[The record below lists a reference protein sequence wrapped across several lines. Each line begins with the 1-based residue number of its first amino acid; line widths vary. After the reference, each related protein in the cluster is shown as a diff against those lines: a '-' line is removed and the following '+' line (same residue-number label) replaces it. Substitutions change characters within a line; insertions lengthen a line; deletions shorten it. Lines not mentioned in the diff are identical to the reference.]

1 MKNRAAHT
9 SPLRKRLQT
18 SNFGRYRLP
27 MASVTEK
34 PQSDTASTAIGAE
47 QLLVDKQIGRTRRA
61 LKIVDFSAGLITLA
75 IGILAYLL
83 TMSVLEHWVIPGG
96 WSDAA
101 RVLLFAFLILGSAW
115 YSWRTFWPL
124 IRQSVNPA
132 YAALAIEESSPSLK
146 NSLLNLLLL
155 RSHKR
160 EMSRQVYQAIEAQAA
175 DGLSQVRMETVV
187 DRSAILRLGY
197 ILVALTAICVAYRV
211 LSPKDLFTSAGRVLL
226 PWANIVTPS
235 RVSIA
240 EVTPGDTKTARGE
253 QLRVSA
259 EVIGLE
265 ADEPVQLVYSTADK
279 QIVRQEIPMSASE
292 SGTLFSCRV
301 PSRIGGG
308 DRRGVQQ
315 DFTYWIK
322 AGDARS
328 PRYTVTVYARPT
340 MVVNRLRYDYPSYT
354 GYPSRKVQHTGD
366 IRAVE
371 GTRVTLFA
379 EANQPIKTA
388 HVDFEAD
395 GRHDLLMKPTDQQA
409 TVTFPLQLREDRRTP
424 EHRSYV
430 LKYTTLDGNQ
440 NQLPPKYQIEV
451 QPDYAPEIQLLLPE
465 EAVLDVAANKEVN
478 FEVEARDP
486 DFALGQVMLVGQV
499 GQQQRLQHELLNQ
512 NHTGKFVGKWRQT
525 PEQMGLR
532 TGDILEYWA
541 VAADNRRPEA
551 NLAYSAHR
559 KLRVIDPWRGNEDGE
574 QNQDGDQQQQ
584 QGDGGDP
591 QNGEGGQEGQAGG
604 GETGNSDQGEG
615 QDGAE
620 GQAGKGQQGGQSDEN
635 NAQQQGGEAGADGQQ
650 DGQENQGNNAQG
662 GGNSPNESGQQGDEQ
677 NVGNDP
683 SEDPADGSG
692 GGQGKVSPEG
702 DDDGT
707 AFERMAEHFNE
718 QQGQPGD
725 GNSQPDASAADG
737 QPDSDQN
744 SEGNNGA
751 GNADQNSTEQANSEQ
766 GSEPTGNE
774 GTEQQQSS
782 QEGGAKGETAPGEE
796 QPREGGNEQQQQD
809 GEGANG
815 EMLPEQGEAGEGD
828 QSGQQQGAPNA
839 DETKNPQDKQGD
851 SGDGPEEQNS
861 EAAATGRD
869 QSESDSKG
877 SQGGDR
883 SGGGKQ
889 GAGQQA
895 DESGK
900 GAAGQNEAADEGA
913 GQAADQGEGETGQQ
927 AGDQQQAEG
936 KTGESSGDQSGQ
948 GSEQNQQAGDKSGGE
963 STGEGQNGQPGE
975 QPSDAQPGENDNQ
988 RPQDQQPPGETQA
1001 SDAQGSAGQSAGTG
1015 GKSSDPPP
1023 GSETQP
1029 ADDANLDYAKKQTDL
1044 ILDRL
1049 EDQLKKKQVDESLL
1063 EKLGWTQEELRRF
1076 VDRWKNLKDQADS
1089 KSESQDELNEALRS
1103 LGLNRNRRTGYNSK
1117 VIKDKLRDLQ
1127 DAYRG
1132 RVPLEYQEQVNRY
1145 IKGTANSQENE

>member
-1 MKNRAAHT
+1 
-9 SPLRKRLQT
+9 
-18 SNFGRYRLP
+18 

-34 PQSDTASTAIGAE
+34 PQSETPSTAAGTE

-83 TMSVLEHWVIPGG
+83 TMSVLEHWVVSGG
-96 WSDAA
+96 WSDTA
-101 RVLLFAFLILGSAW
+101 RGLLFAFLVLGSAW

-124 IRQSVNPA
+124 VRQSVNPA

-175 DGLSQVRMETVV
+175 DGLSQVRIETVV

-235 RVSIA
+235 RVTIA

-354 GYPSRKVQHTGD
+354 GYPSREVQHTGD

-499 GQQQRLQHELLNQ
+499 GQQQRLQHELLTQ

-532 TGDILEYWA
+532 PGDILEYWA
-541 VAADNRRPEA
+541 VAADNRRPEP

-559 KLRVIDPWRGNEDGE
+559 KLRVVEPWRGNEDGE

-584 QGDGGDP
+584 PGEGGEP

-615 QDGAE
+615 QEGAD
-620 GQAGKGQQGGQSDEN
+620 GQAGQGQQGGESDEN
-635 NAQQQGGEAGADGQQ
+635 NAQQQGGEAGSDGQQ

-677 NVGNDP
+677 NAGSDP
-683 SEDPADGSG
+683 SEDPTDGSG
-692 GGQGKVSPEG
+692 GESGKVSPEG
-702 DDDGT
+702 DDDGK

-718 QQGQPGD
+718 QAGQSGD

-744 SEGNNGA
+744 S
-751 GNADQNSTEQANSEQ
+751 TEQANSEQ
-766 GSEPTGNE
+766 GSESAGKE

-782 QEGGAKGETAPGEE
+782 PEEGAKGETAPGEE
-796 QPREGGNEQQQQD
+796 QSREGGDEQQQQN
-809 GEGANG
+809 GEAANG
-815 EMLPEQGEAGEGD
+815 EMTPEQGEAGEGD

-839 DETKNPQDKQGD
+839 DDTKNPQDKQGD
-851 SGDGPEEQNS
+851 SGDSPDEQNS
-861 EAAATGRD
+861 EAAAKGRD

-895 DESGK
+895 DESGQ

-913 GQAADQGEGETGQQ
+913 GQAKDQGEGEAGQQ

-936 KTGESSGDQSGQ
+936 KTGESSGDQPGQ
-948 GSEQNQQAGDKSGGE
+948 GSEQNQQSGDKPGGE

-975 QPSDAQPGENDNQ
+975 QPSDAQPGENSNQ
-988 RPQDQQPPGETQA
+988 RPQDQQPPGEAEA
-1001 SDAQGSAGQSAGTG
+1001 SDAQGSAGQPAGTG

-1063 EKLGWTQEELRRF
+1063 EKLGWNQDELRRF

-1089 KSESQDELNEALRS
+1089 ESQSQDELNEALRS

-1132 RVPLEYQEQVNRY
+1132 RVPLEYQDQVNRY